1 MTVAN
6 VSPALHEVLSVTRIP
21 ALPQSAI
28 RLLQLSQ
35 SDDAGPPEF
44 ARVIESDPGLM
55 GQVLR
60 FVNSA
65 YFGFSREI
73 GSIQQAITLVGI
85 RSITNF
91 SLWSAVFGLIPNPR
105 VGDFNL
111 NALWQDSLRRAIFA
125 RLLGRALKVPDADD
139 LFAGALL
146 QDMAIPLLLEQA
158 AESYVPIIERRAN
171 EQRRLSIVEREAFG
185 WDHAEAAALVARN
198 WNLPERFVEVIEM
211 HTQLQPLLEAG
222 RPAHRQACV
231 AVASLLPSATDE
243 EWEERIEFIYAFE
256 ALSEGAADLKE
267 ILSQTDSEAEDFS
280 PLLRLPAPQRTLLS
294 WIESVDQED
303 E

>member
-1 MTVAN
+1 MTAAN
-6 VSPALHEVLSVTRIP
+6 VSPALHEVLTVTRIP

-44 ARVIESDPGLM
+44 ARIIESDPGLM

-60 FVNSA
+60 FVNSS

-105 VGDFNL
+105 VGSFNL

-158 AESYVPIIERRAN
+158 AESYVPIIERRAS

-231 AVASLLPSATDE
+231 AVASLLPSAADT
-243 EWEERIEFIYAFE
+243 EWEEQYEFLDAF
-256 ALSEGAADLKE
+256 AVLTEGAVDLRD
-267 ILSQTDSEAEDFS
+267 ILSQTDAEAEDFS
-280 PLLRLPAPQRTLLS
+280 PLLRLPAPQRSLVS
-294 WIESVDQED
+294 WIESAEQQEA
-303 E
+303 